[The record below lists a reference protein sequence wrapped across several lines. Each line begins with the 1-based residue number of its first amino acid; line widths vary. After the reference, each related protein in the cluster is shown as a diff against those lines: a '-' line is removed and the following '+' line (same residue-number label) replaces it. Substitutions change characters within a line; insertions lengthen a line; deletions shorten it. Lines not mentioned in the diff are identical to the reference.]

1 MKVNFFYRANRE
13 AANSIEM
20 LFQNLDSY
28 MLSHRVY
35 TLPQIGAS
43 PWVMLA
49 NCWYAF
55 RHRADVNFITGEVYY
70 IALALGRNT
79 IVTYHD
85 VGSAMHGSFM
95 NQWFSK
101 WLFFSLPLHICR
113 RVVAI
118 SEQTRQELIKIV
130 PSADKKI
137 IVIDNPVS
145 TQLSY
150 KEHRFNSSKPCILH
164 IGTKPNKNLERVI
177 EALKDITCRL
187 VIVGKLTDDQQS
199 CLEASGIEYT
209 VLCNLAYE
217 QIVELYEECDIVSF
231 PSLYEGFGMPL
242 IEGNAVGRPVV
253 AGDIPILRHV
263 GADSAC
269 YVNPH
274 SVSSIRNGFKRLI
287 YDVAYR
293 EMLCAKGLN
302 NVKRFSTPAI
312 AEKYNKVIA
321 ELLNR

>member
-1 MKVNFFYRANRE
+1 MKVNLFYRAKRE
-13 AANSIEM
+13 TANSIEM
-20 LFQNLDSY
+20 LFQNLDPH
-28 MLSHRVY
+28 MLNHEVHV
-35 TLPQIGAS
+35 LPHIGAS
-43 PWVMLA
+43 PWALLA

-55 RHRADVNFITGEVYY
+55 RHRADVNLITGEVYY

-79 IVTYHD
+79 IATYHD
-85 VGSAMHGSFM
+85 VGSAMHGSLL
-95 NQWFSK
+95 NRLLSK
-101 WLFFSLPLHICR
+101 WLFFSLPMHICR

-137 IVIDNPVS
+137 VVIDNPVS

-164 IGTKPNKNLERVI
+164 IGTKANKNLERVI
-177 EALKDITCRL
+177 EALKGIACRL
-187 VIVGKLTDDQQS
+187 VIVGKLTDEQQA
-199 CLEASGIEYT
+199 CLEASGIEHT

-217 QIVELYEECDIVSF
+217 QIVKLYEECDIVSF

-263 GADSAC
+263 GEQSAC
-269 YVNPH
+269 YVNPY
-274 SVSSIRNGFKRLI
+274 SVSAIREGFKRLI
-287 YDVAYR
+287 DDAAYR
-293 EMLCAKGLN
+293 DMLCTKGME